1 MSRSDQP
8 SETLSECVSGV
19 PAKTVCAII
28 VTWQP
33 QLLPLKHLLNA
44 LLQQHCPL
52 IVIDNGSANR
62 VELADL
68 LEQLATEHPQQPAPQ
83 LVSWLQNKGL
93 ATALNEGLRLASE
106 HHYDM
111 ALLFDQDSAIGE
123 DFVQAMLTQWLDLQ
137 SLRNSARYPLPPA
150 AIGPRLQDPENGR
163 RTAFRCFRWRHRSD
177 CPVVGFPGL
186 YETDFLIS
194 SGTLLSVQALSV
206 TGMMKDEYFI
216 DNIDLE
222 WCFRARARGY
232 ALYGT
237 DRAVLFHRIGERS
250 NNPLVSSGL
259 MVQHSPLRS
268 YFSTRNRL
276 HLRRQSYAP
285 LDWKIRDTLR
295 FALKSFWLTHFTA
308 RRAEYRQQIQRG
320 IDDAEVMP

>member
-1 MSRSDQP
+1 MSRSEQP
-8 SETLSECVSGV
+8 SEIVSEGDSGGSV
-19 PAKTVCAII
+19 KKVCAII
-28 VTWQP
+28 VTWQAE
-33 QLLPLKHLLNA
+33 LLPLKNLLNS
-44 LLQQHCPL
+44 LLLQHCPL

-68 LEQLATEHPQQPAPQ
+68 LAQLATQHPRQPAPQ
-83 LVSWLQNKGL
+83 MVSWLENKGL
-93 ATALNEGLRLASE
+93 ATALNEGLRLAIE

-123 DFVQAMLTQWLDLQ
+123 GFVQAMLTQWLHVQ
-137 SLRNSARYPLPPA
+137 SLHISGRYHLPPA
-150 AIGPRLQDPENGR
+150 AIGPRLQDPQSGR

-177 CPVVGFPGL
+177 CPVPGFPGL

-194 SGTLLSVQALSV
+194 SGTLLSVQALRAI
-206 TGMMKDEYFI
+206 GMMKDEYFI

-295 FALKSFWLTHFTA
+295 FALKSFWLTHFTSQ
-308 RRAEYRQQIQRG
+308 RAEYRQQIQRG
-320 IDDAEVMP
+320 IDDAEAMP

>member
-1 MSRSDQP
+1 MSRSEQP
-8 SETLSECVSGV
+8 SAIVSEGV
-19 PAKTVCAII
+19 ADGSVKTVCAII
-28 VTWQP
+28 VTWQAE
-33 QLLPLKHLLNA
+33 LLPLKNLLNS
-44 LLQQHCPL
+44 LLLQHCPL

-68 LEQLATEHPQQPAPQ
+68 LAQLATQHPRQPAPQ
-83 LVSWLQNKGL
+83 LVSWLENKGL
-93 ATALNEGLRLASE
+93 ATALNEGLRQAIE

-123 DFVQAMLTQWLDLQ
+123 GFVQAMLTQWLHVQ
-137 SLRNSARYPLPPA
+137 SLHNSGRYHLPPA
-150 AIGPRLQDPENGR
+150 AIGSRLQDPQSGR

-177 CPVVGFPGL
+177 CPVAGFPGL

-194 SGTLLSVQALSV
+194 SGTLLSVQALRV
-206 TGMMKDEYFI
+206 IGMMKDEYFI

-237 DRAVLFHRIGERS
+237 DRAVLLHRIGEHS

-295 FALKSFWLTHFTA
+295 FALKSFWLTHFTS

-320 IDDAEVMP
+320 IDDAEAMP